1 MKKSKADIIS
11 ELKAFIGDNNSD
23 EAISLIENVS
33 DSINEN
39 DESEE
44 LRRQLEEQDKAWR
57 QRYIDRFNNEE
68 SEETKKII
76 NVDTGDDSDDS
87 NDKPLTFENLF
98 EEG

>member
-39 DESEE
+39 DETEE

-76 NVDTGDDSDDS
+76 NVDNGDDSDDS
-87 NDKPLTFENLF
+87 NDKPLTYENLF

>member
-39 DESEE
+39 DETEE
-44 LRRQLEEQDKAWR
+44 LRKQLEEQDKAWR